1 MHFAKYCLFG
11 LLLLSTISVAAQD
24 SDKSAYVAGATSKFT
39 NFPGVPE
46 CFMGSVQQGDP
57 SNGDAILLLKGKSG
71 CVIPWHWHSP
81 TERVMMV
88 SGRAKL
94 EMKDGSPA
102 TLRAGDF
109 VNLDSKHVHQFTC
122 QLTCTLFDVS
132 TGAPFDIHY
141 VDASGTEIPPDQ
153 ALKAKA
159 SAAKTQKPK
168 AQ

>member
-1 MHFAKYCLFG
+1 MRFGKYCVPGLILSFG
-11 LLLLSTISVAAQD
+11 MAMAAQD
-24 SDKSAYVAGATSKFT
+24 SDKSASVAAATTKFA
-39 NFPGVPE
+39 NFAGIPN
-46 CFMGSVQQGDP
+46 CFMGAAQQGDP
-57 SNGDAILLLKGKSG
+57 SKGDAVLLLKGKTG
-71 CVIPWHWHSP
+71 CVIPWHWH
-81 TERVMMV
+81 TAVERLMMV
-88 SGRAKL
+88 SGRAKV

-141 VDASGTEIPPDQ
+141 VDASGSEIPPDQ
-153 ALKAKA
+153 ALKVKA
-159 SAAKTQKPK
+159 STAKRQKPK